1 MTDARWGHH
10 TGVAFWRSHSQFYCL
25 AAFANKYEGARRI
38 LYAPNPRNGA
48 AFLTQQSMRSNTW
61 AHSLSLS
68 LCYSAADEYR
78 WLSNLFPFL
87 RSEASADIRHAC
99 VSNLFSNST
108 SPPHMW
114 RALFNF
120 AFASSS
126 SSSRNTHTYALCMC
140 PYCLDLHILLGDSW
154 AETDACAPGTEC
166 DCDCVLENSIY
177 ELQ

>member
-1 MTDARWGHH
+1 MLAGATTQASPF
-10 TGVAFWRSHSQFYCL
+10 GVVIRSFIAWQHLPINTKVPSAFCTHRTL
-25 AAFANKYEGARRI
+25 AMAQ
-38 LYAPNPRNGA
+38 LSV
-48 AFLTQQSMRSNTW
+48 TQQSMRSNTW

-99 VSNLFSNST
+99 VSNSFSNST